1 MPLDAFTHKYQAQVS
16 LIGIQIKWTLD
27 CEDALFRAKTEKG
40 IMNATAKKNLQ
51 RLNELVSINLKSD
64 AELNAHGAWTRT
76 KVETMITVDLQSE
89 VGELTGLLAVTN
101 EWGDE
106 TLKHFSCS

>member
-1 MPLDAFTHKYQAQVS
+1 MQCHHNLLNFTAFNAFKMNGDHAGVAKVYASGSNGARGDAPLKTRDFTFSPHWRPTV
-16 LIGIQIKWTLD
+16 L
-27 CEDALFRAKTEKG
+27 
-40 IMNATAKKNLQ
+40 
-51 RLNELVSINLKSD
+51 
-64 AELNAHGAWTRT
+64 
-76 KVETMITVDLQSE
+76 TVDLQSE